1 MSNWQPVK
9 ADDLVRLYRKGWTL
23 KNPSVEIEY
32 NRKNIPFKTNGFLE
46 SCLLSDKWLGKP
58 PEKTWVK
65 RYDRE
70 SFLVAMAWIENGG
83 CSSTDRL
90 VCRAGGKKG
99 DAICADADGA
109 PVYAETSLVP
119 GFSVADVSAEDWELW
134 QEVEVS
140 E

>member
-1 MSNWQPVK
+1 MSDWQPIK
-9 ADDLVRLYRKGWTL
+9 TEDLVRLYRKGWTL

-83 CSSTDRL
+83 ISFIGRRIR
-90 VCRAGGKKG
+90 RAGGRERG
-99 DAICADADGA
+99 SMHADADGS
-109 PVYAETSLVP
+109 PVYCDTSIIP
-119 GFSVADVSAEDWELW
+119 SFSVADVSAEDWELW
-134 QEVEVS
+134 QEEEVA